1 MVRELLVF
9 RHGKAKEFTGG
20 ADKDRPLKDRG
31 KRQAQRMG
39 SWMEQ
44 HGVLPD
50 VAISSPAERALVTAE
65 KALKAGGLEAGS
77 IVTDKRLYSATLESV
92 MAVLAD
98 HSHAKGRIM
107 LVGHNPG
114 LEDLV
119 RHLASSSSLP
129 APENG
134 HVMVTG
140 ALVRLSLPPGKR
152 LLSAGG
158 GRVLD
163 YIRPDTLPERFPF
176 PGPDGTEYRA
186 RPAYYYT
193 QSAVIPYR
201 EKAGKL
207 QIMIISSSAKK
218 HWVVPKGIHTPGL
231 TAQESA
237 AKEARE
243 EAGILGK
250 VSSEAVGRYVY
261 PKWEASCTVVVYPM
275 KVTKVISGRD
285 GDENHRDRR
294 WVSPKK
300 AVAHLEQKALKDIV
314 ADFAAGYGKGGE

>member
-1 MVRELLVF
+1 MTRELLVL

-20 ADKDRPLKDRG
+20 ADKARPLKDRG

-39 SWMEQ
+39 AWMEQ

-50 VAISSPAERALVTAE
+50 LAISSPAERALVTAE

-77 IVTDKRLYSATLESV
+77 IVTDKRLYTATLDSV
-92 MAVLAD
+92 TAVLAD
-98 HSHAKGRIM
+98 HRHTKGRIM

-119 RHLASSSSLP
+119 RHLADKSLP
-129 APENG
+129 APDDG

-140 ALVRLSLPPGKR
+140 ALVRLSLPGGKR
-152 LLSAGG
+152 FLSAGG
-158 GRVLD
+158 ARVLD
-163 YIRPDTLPERFPF
+163 YVRPDALPERFPF

-207 QIMIISSSAKK
+207 QIMIISSSGKK

-243 EAGILGK
+243 EGGILGK
-250 VSSEAVGRYVY
+250 VSPGAVGQYVY
-261 PKWEASCTVVVYPM
+261 AKWGASCTVVVYPM

-285 GDENHRDRR
+285 WDENHRDRR

-300 AVAHLEQKALKDIV
+300 AVAHLEQKALKAIV
-314 ADFAAGYGKGGE
+314 ADFAAGHGKGGE